1 MANVSVLS
9 PEFIIS
15 SRSASISFASAMLLG
30 RSQASCQSPSLV
42 KALLVQRHASLTAY
56 CRFQMPNEDP
66 ESEADHSGS
75 SLVHSARKYCR
86 LLRVSLAN
94 LTVEP
99 IIFLVYLGWA
109 FGNTIQA
116 PGLYRRYV
124 LRDIPR
130 RPYRTVL
137 HIVF

>member
-1 MANVSVLS
+1 
-9 PEFIIS
+9 
-15 SRSASISFASAMLLG
+15 MLLG
-30 RSQASCQSPSLV
+30 RSQASCHSPSLV
-42 KALLVQRHASLTAY
+42 KALILERHASLTAY

-66 ESEADHSGS
+66 DNEADQKGS
-75 SLVHSARKYCR
+75 SIAHSARKYCG

-124 LRDIPR
+124 DKIVSNAMDFRSARSRSPR
-130 RPYRTVL
+130 REEGRQKSLRKRAKSNCDVGRL
-137 HIVF
+137 